1 MNKKTLWVRWII
13 ANALGELFGL
23 GMTFGVAVLL
33 FTRIGDTGSVLV
45 ILLTFT
51 AAVASGAL
59 EATIVGLAQWW
70 AMHPWFRGISRLSW
84 WLATMIGALI
94 AYVLGYLPSTLM
106 NLGEQVSEAA
116 PMAEP
121 PQYVIL
127 LLAAGMGLVGG
138 AVLSFA
144 QWMVLRRHV
153 TGAGIWVPANMLA
166 WMLGMPVIFWGID
179 AAMLGQPLWQALL
192 IISLALLV
200 SGAIVGAVHG
210 AILVRLADQP
220 GRSQQIYTLQEE
232 T

>member
-1 MNKKTLWVRWII
+1 L
-13 ANALGELFGL
+13 
-23 GMTFGVAVLL
+23 TFGVAVLL
-33 FTRIGDTGSVLV
+33 FTQLGDDGGVWV
-45 ILLTFT
+45 ILFTFT

-70 AMHPWFRGISRLSW
+70 AMHPWFQGISRFSW

-106 NLGEQVSEAA
+106 NLGEEVSEAA
-116 PMAEP
+116 PMVEP

-153 TGAGIWVPANMLA
+153 SGAGIWFPANMLA

-179 AAMLGQPLWQALL
+179 AAQMGQPLWQALL
-192 IISLALLV
+192 IISFALLV

-210 AILVRLADQP
+210 AFLVRLAVKRQP
-220 GRSQQIYTLQEE
+220 GRSKHGYTLQDEVS
-232 T
+232 